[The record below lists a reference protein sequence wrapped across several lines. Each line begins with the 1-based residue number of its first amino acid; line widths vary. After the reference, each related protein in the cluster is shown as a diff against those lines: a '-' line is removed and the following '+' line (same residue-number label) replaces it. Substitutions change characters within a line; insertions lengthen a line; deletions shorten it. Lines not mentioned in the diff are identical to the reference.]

1 MRSQL
6 EELEIEVG
14 NPKIWSFPNK
24 HCLLKRGDDIIVP
37 SIFKVFTLPCF
48 VSHHISPRTSCDWLE
63 TAVVRDLIE
72 YILFGLGAMRDI
84 CCIAKENL
92 LSTQTDNSSWNFQQ
106 LSTNQRIFF
115 ADNEFGLE
123 NWQKMPQLSRSIE
136 SPSEKTSSVI
146 LYSAYVWVKFFKL
159 RYDGVR
165 RAECCFAVLCV
176 CVQSNSTWSFTKL
189 KRYTSRRW
197 IFSSEVT
204 FPKKI
209 KIYKILDNLEYGQ
222 SSSICQGSNTN

>member
-48 VSHHISPRTSCDWLE
+48 VSHHISPRTSWDWLE

-92 LSTQTDNSSWNFQQ
+92 LFTQTENSSWKYRQ
-106 LSTNQRIFF
+106 LWSNQRTSF
-115 ADNEFGLE
+115 AATDFSVE
-123 NWQKMPQLSRSIE
+123 NWQKVLQLSWSIE
-136 SPSEKTSSVI
+136 SPSEKTSSDN
-146 LYSAYVWVKFFKL
+146 LYSAYVWVKFLKL
-159 RYDGVR
+159 RYDGVQSR
-165 RAECCFAVLCV
+165 KLFCCPLCV
-176 CVQSNSTWSFTKL
+176 CPVQFNL
-189 KRYTSRRW
+189 K
-197 IFSSEVT
+197 FCEVET
-204 FPKKI
+204 V
-209 KIYKILDNLEYGQ
+209 Y
-222 SSSICQGSNTN
+222 